1 MNTCPFCNDTLQRL
15 KAANYN
21 YVEVDVDD
29 PRNDQECAKL
39 EKFFN
44 SARYPKVVVRE
55 RGVNY
60 FINPNDGD
68 RPSSRSAEKFLYYN
82 SPNDIINYIKQIKN
96 HEI

>member
-1 MNTCPFCNDTLQRL
+1 MIRIYKMNTCPFCNDTLQRL

-29 PRNDQECAKL
+29 PSNDQECAKL

-60 FINPNDGD
+60 F
-68 RPSSRSAEKFLYYN
+68 
-82 SPNDIINYIKQIKN
+82 
-96 HEI
+96 

>member
-1 MNTCPFCNDTLQRL
+1 MNTCLFCNDTLQRL

-29 PRNDQECAKL
+29 PSNDQECAKL

-44 SARYPKVVVRE
+44 SARYPKVIVRE

-68 RPSSRSAEKFLYYN
+68 RLSSRSAEKFLYYN